1 MLKGIDISVH
11 QRNNYQYLIDNY
23 ATDFVITR
31 AAWRYSV
38 DSMCDTMYQY
48 AKKQGKKL
56 GFYFFP
62 LPSDGGPEAHAEW
75 AYKQTLG
82 YIGEAIPI
90 LDWENY
96 TGGEGWL
103 RESDVD
109 WALRWL
115 KKYEQLSG
123 VKPLIY
129 MNSNCERT
137 YDWSLVV
144 KNDNGLWIANYGYNN
159 GIDDGRPATKHWK
172 FAAIH
177 QYTSLGDNG
186 RGLDRDTFYGDKT
199 AWDAYVGK
207 KKTSTKTEPIVEKP
221 VEKPVTPSYEIYTV
235 KKGDTLSAIAK
246 KYGTTYQKIAKDNGI
261 KNANLIHTGDKLKI
275 YK

>member
-62 LPSDGGPEAHAEW
+62 LTSDGSAEKHVEW
-75 AYKQTLG
+75 AYNQVKG

-90 LDWENY
+90 LDWEAY
-96 TGGEGWL
+96 TGGEG
-103 RESDVD
+103 RNNEGDVT
-109 WALRWL
+109 WALAWL
-115 KKYEQLSG
+115 KKFEELSG
-123 VKPLIY
+123 VKPMIY
-129 MNSNCERT
+129 MNSNCERI
-137 YDWSLVV
+137 YDWSPVV

-159 GIDDGRPATKHWK
+159 GIDDGRPQPKHWG
-172 FAAIH
+172 FAAMH

-186 RGLDRDTFYGDKT
+186 RGLDRDTFYGDAK

-207 KKTSTKTEPIVEKP
+207 KKSTGNKKEPVVEKP
-221 VEKPVTPSYEIYTV
+221 VEKPAYEIYTV

-261 KNANLIHTGDKLKI
+261 ANPDLIHLNDKLKI